1 MVGGCGG
8 RGLGSLVAEEGES
21 ALGTPVREV
30 AVLAAL
36 QSMGEGREGQFG
48 QTRVPVARGGH
59 RPDIL
64 SEVHE
69 SKISVYLKQPCT
81 GWENAKPVVNDN
93 NPFLCRQRGTGS

>member
-1 MVGGCGG
+1 MKEAAADVG
-8 RGLGSLVAEEGES
+8 RRLREGK
-21 ALGTPVREV
+21 GVRE
-30 AVLAAL
+30 
-36 QSMGEGREGQFG
+36 REGDG
-48 QTRVPVARGGH
+48 PSVAAVGAKDKKKEGGKRRRRRNEVKLQT
-59 RPDIL
+59 DIL